1 MITLGTREIELLGDQ
16 WTIVTQDGKPAS
28 HYENTI
34 LITDE
39 GPYLTTYDYEEGF

>member
-1 MITLGTREIELLGDQ
+1 MLGDQ
-16 WTIVTQDGKPAS
+16 WTIVTQDGSPAA

-39 GPYLTTYDYEEGF
+39 GPFMTTYDYEEGF